1 MTHRVVGLGFG
12 LLFLLVQLGCNDIV
26 TPPPSGGGGGGS
38 SGGGIDVCSDEGG
51 PAVVILLPTAAADP
65 NTDTLVTDP
74 SLTVECEVAATD
86 TLVDDTTVKITVRDA
101 AGSSET
107 PTVVNNGDGTFSA
120 SLDLGSYPNG
130 SLSVACEASDSSAAK
145 LCSSA
150 TVMTFLDL
158 GPSVVILSPADGSVQ
173 AGGMDVRFTFTP
185 DPVSETDTRAGLA
198 DGSGSLVVAGA
209 AIPATDIVSEGGV
222 LIGTVDFDDPAL
234 YQTALNGDYEFSA
247 SVANGRGVT
256 RRETRSFT
264 VDAGGPTINIIEP
277 VLASIIAGATDVIAE
292 ITDPSGVDA
301 STVRYR
307 IDAQEFSMTPDGGAN
322 RYTGSFDANQY
333 PDTIGQIT
341 INVSASDL
349 AGNDRTQS
357 VSVQLDSRPP
367 LLDMDPPM
375 VREAQEEMTS
385 QICSTAFDPV
395 GSEGAN
401 DATVLGSVP
410 FFRVRI
416 EDRSNR
422 NAAISGVN
430 SDDVQVYILDD
441 ETQALLIDTDA
452 DGVCDAI
459 NPAFL
464 PNNPVGNQP
473 AVVIDMIPVEPSGN
487 AFFQEL
493 ALGISLPDPYDGFPF
508 CFGGENGN
516 GTGTATDP
524 PDEVCLGTDL
534 TRVIPDNTDP
544 DGVRPAIF
552 GRAPLLD
559 INCIG
564 DRFDF
569 PGAGISPGFACVAAR
584 ATDNGGNESVSSPLR
599 VCLDDALGASDCPAD
614 ISDPF
619 TPEFTCTDGCSVS
632 ALDFVEDDP
641 DVFKVL
647 NSRLIGPFQ

>member
-1 MTHRVVGLGFG
+1 M
-12 LLFLLVQLGCNDIV
+12 VQLGCNDIV

-38 SGGGIDVCSDEGG
+38 DGGIDVCADEGG
-51 PAVVILLPTAAADP
+51 PAVAILRPRPASDP
-65 NTDTLVTDP
+65 NVDDLVDDP
-74 SLTVECEVAATD
+74 NFTVECQVTATGP
-86 TLVDDTTVKITVRDA
+86 LVDDASVKIIVRDET
-101 AGSSET
+101 GFTET
-107 PTVVNNGDGTFSA
+107 PVVVNNGDGTYSA

-130 SLSVACEASDSSAAK
+130 ALTVACEASDSSPAQS
-145 LCSSA
+145 CSSA
-150 TVMTFLDL
+150 TANTFLDL
-158 GPSVVILSPADGSVQ
+158 GPSVVILSPADDSVQ
-173 AGGMDVRFTFTP
+173 AGGMDVEFTITA
-185 DPVSETDTRAGLA
+185 DPVSDSDTLAEPDLAGT
-198 DGSGSLVVAGA
+198 GSLIVAGA
-209 AIPATDIVSEGGV
+209 QITNIVSEGAV
-222 LIGTVDFDDPAL
+222 FVGTVDFDDPAL
-234 YQTALNGDYEFSA
+234 YQTPLNGTYEFSV
-247 SVANGRGVT
+247 SVANGRGVR

-264 VDAGGPTINIIEP
+264 VDAAGPTITIIEP
-277 VLASIIAGATDVIAE
+277 VLSSIIAGATNVIAE

-301 STVRYR
+301 SSVRYR
-307 IDAQEFSMTPDGGAN
+307 IDAQEFSMTPGGGAN
-322 RYTGSFDANQY
+322 RYSGSFDANQY

-341 INVSASDL
+341 INVTASDL
-349 AGNDRTQS
+349 AGNDTTRE

-375 VREAQEEMTS
+375 VREAQEEMTG

-401 DATVLGSVP
+401 DATVLGPVP

-459 NPAFL
+459 NPAFV
-464 PNNPVGNQP
+464 PNNPIGNQP
-473 AVVIDMIPVEPSGN
+473 AVVIDMTPVNPSGN

-493 ALGISLPDPYDGFPF
+493 APGFSLPDPYDGFPF
-508 CFGGENGN
+508 CFGGDNGN
-516 GTGTATDP
+516 GTGKATEP
-524 PDEVCLGTDL
+524 PDEVCLGTNL

-544 DGVRPAIF
+544 DGLRPAIF

-569 PGAGISPGFACVAAR
+569 PGAGINPGFACVAAR

-599 VCLDDALGASDCPAD
+599 VCLDDALGGSDCPAG
-614 ISDPF
+614 IGATF
-619 TPEFTCTDGCSVS
+619 TPTFSCTDGCSVS
-632 ALDFVEDDP
+632 ELDFVEDSADIGRL
-641 DVFKVL
+641 L